1 MVSNLACEQRQC
13 SLHWYWK
20 GLELLTINERH
31 SRKRIR
37 SMLAESLPAIIQ
49 GGMGVAI
56 SDWRLAQAVSR
67 IGQLGVVSGTAVD
80 TVLVRRLQDGDIGGH
95 IRRAM
100 ARFPIPGVAEDAIR
114 RFFQPEGRA
123 PGAPYKLLPMYR
135 QAVSLARE
143 QITVLA
149 AFVEVLLAKEGH
161 NNPVGMNLLTKV
173 QLPNLALLYGALLAG
188 VDVVLMGA
196 GIPLDIPAALDTL
209 AEHKPTAIGFD
220 VEEQP
225 AGTTEQLTFDPGAH
239 WATLP
244 PALKRPLFLPII
256 ASNSLATMLVRRAK
270 GRVDGFIVEGPTAG
284 GHNAPPRGKQQ
295 LNQRGEPIYGPR
307 DEVDLE
313 KLRELRL
320 PFWLA
325 GGAGSP
331 ERLQYA
337 LAQGAQGIQVGTLFA
352 YCAES
357 GLAAPLKDSVL
368 AAVVR
373 GAVEVRTDPSASPTG
388 YPFKVV
394 TWNDDVK
401 LEHNRER
408 MCDLGYLRSAYHTP
422 DGQIGYR
429 CAGEPVDAFVKKGGT
444 AEATEG
450 RMCLCNA
457 LMANAGYGQE
467 REEAGPEPPLLTSG
481 DDLVTMGGFLNG
493 HTSYTAQDVVTY
505 LLHGA

>member
-1 MVSNLACEQRQC
+1 
-13 SLHWYWK
+13 
-20 GLELLTINERH
+20 
-31 SRKRIR
+31 
-37 SMLAESLPAIIQ
+37 MLAKTLPAIIQ
-49 GGMGVAI
+49 GGMGIAI

-67 IGQLGVVSGTAVD
+67 IGQLGVVSGTAID
-80 TVLVRRLQDGDIGGH
+80 SVLVRRLQDGDIGGH

-100 ARFPIPGVAEDAIR
+100 AHFPIPGVAEEAIR

-143 QITVLA
+143 QFTVLA

-161 NNPVGMNLLTKV
+161 SNPVGMNLLTKV
-173 QLPNLALLYGALLAG
+173 QMPNLALLYGALLAG

-196 GIPLDIPAALDTL
+196 GIPLDIPVVLDSL
-209 AEHKPTAIGFD
+209 AEHKPTAVSFD

-225 AGTTEQLTFDPGAH
+225 AGSSEQLTFDPDAH
-239 WATLP
+239 WATQP
-244 PALKRPLFLPII
+244 PALQRPLFLPII

-270 GRVDGFIVEGPTAG
+270 GRIDGFIVEGPTAG

-295 LNQRGEPIYGPR
+295 LNERGEPIYGPR

-313 KLRELRL
+313 KLRDLGL

-331 ERLQYA
+331 ERLQHA
-337 LAQGAQGIQVGTLFA
+337 LAQGAHGIQVGTLFA

-357 GLAAPLKDSVL
+357 GLSAPLKESVL
-368 AAVVR
+368 SAVVR
-373 GAVEVRTDPSASPTG
+373 GEVVVRTDPYASPTG

-394 TWNDDVK
+394 TWDDEVK
-401 LEHNRER
+401 PERHRER
-408 MCDLGYLRSAYHTP
+408 ICDLGYLRSAYHTP
-422 DGQIGYR
+422 EGQIGYR
-429 CAGEPVDAFVKKGGT
+429 CASEPVDAFVKKGGT

-457 LMANAGYGQE
+457 LMSNASYGQE
-467 REEAGPEPPLLTSG
+467 REKTGTEPPLLTSG
-481 DDLVTMGGFLNG
+481 DDLVTMGSFLNG
-493 HTSYTAQDVVTY
+493 RTSYTAQDVVTH
-505 LLHGA
+505 LLHVG